1 MSAYRESSPAKRSNP
16 IQWTREPGT
25 SRALCNFRLLI
36 VGILAGTLAVACA
49 SIESPQPEPTRWGRQ
64 PITQEMLLSS
74 SALAASAEST
84 TVIPVENILQ
94 LTPAM
99 ISYLDRGVDRNSSE
113 NNRIRQLT
121 DAILDSNEFELAYDE
136 LTRTAEET
144 FEDRRGNCLSF
155 TNLYIAMARNLG
167 LDANYQEVDTPPYW
181 SLTGE
186 FLLLSKHVNVYIRT
200 HHDKDSVVDFNFYNL
215 STKVEPNIISDQRAQ
230 ALFYSNIG
238 VERMLSGDTPGA
250 FANLVASLQRDSTF
264 SPAWVNLGI
273 LYRREGFPEYA
284 EAAYFAALDNEPQN
298 LVAMSNLTSLYAEV
312 GDMDLAE
319 EYRQKVIKHRMQN
332 PYFRYFLAK
341 DAFENGDYEKAIKH
355 LKYAIRK
362 REEEAKFYS
371 LLGLSYLMSG
381 DREEAQ
387 LWMAKA
393 ESAASSQ
400 QERQVYS
407 QKLRLLMQKAD
418 ESYGTVSTDNQ

>member
-1 MSAYRESSPAKRSNP
+1 MSVNRESSPVKRSIP
-16 IQWTREPGT
+16 ILWACEVGAG
-25 SRALCNFRLLI
+25 RAFCNFRVLL
-36 VGILAGTLAVACA
+36 VGILAGALAVACA
-49 SIESPQPEPTRWGRQ
+49 STKSPLHVPTRWGQQ
-64 PITQEMLLSS
+64 PISQEMLLSNS
-74 SALAASAEST
+74 PLATSAEST
-84 TVIPVENILQ
+84 TVIPVENILR
-94 LTPAM
+94 LTPEM
-99 ISYLDRGVDRNSSE
+99 ISYLDRNVDRNASAT
-113 NNRIRQLT
+113 NRTRQLT
-121 DAILDSNEFELAYDE
+121 DAILSSSRFELAYDE
-136 LTRTAEET
+136 LTRTADQT

-167 LDANYQEVDTPPYW
+167 LDANYQEVDIPPYW

-200 HHDKDSVVDFNFYNL
+200 HQDKDSVVDFNFYDL

-238 VERMLSGDTPGA
+238 VERMLSGDTPAA
-250 FANLVASLQRDSTF
+250 FANFVASLQRDSTF

-284 EAAYFAALDNEPQN
+284 EAAYFAALDDEPEN
-298 LVAMSNLTSLYAEV
+298 VVAMSNLTSLYAEV

-332 PYFRYFLAK
+332 PYYRYFLAK

-355 LKYAIRK
+355 LKYAIK
-362 REEEAKFYS
+362 KSEEESRFYS

-407 QKLRLLMQKAD
+407 QKLRLLMQNATQD
-418 ESYGTVSTDNQ
+418 